1 MDAALS
7 LKFEKKAILPAD
19 PRTKLFLTVTVSTIM
34 ITGGTGGLM
43 KFIRPCLMACPIIF
57 LLLSRK
63 WKAAARFTV
72 TYAILFALELT
83 VLPLLT
89 GTWNFIL
96 GAAVGIYTHMLPGF
110 IMGYYLVSTTTVS
123 EFVAA
128 MERMKV
134 PQKVVIP
141 ISVVFRFFPT
151 EKEEYA
157 AIRDA
162 MKMRGITTL
171 RSPMKMLEYRVV
183 PLMMSIAKIGEE
195 LSAAALTRGL
205 GAPQKRTNICTIKFG
220 LLDVFFFLLAIPC
233 WVGFFIC

>member
-34 ITGGTGGLM
+34 ITGGTGGFM
-43 KFIRPCLMACPIIF
+43 NFVRPCLMACPIIF
-57 LLLSRK
+57 LLLSKK

-72 TYAILFALELT
+72 TYAVLFALELT

-128 MERMKV
+128 MERMHV
-134 PQKVVIP
+134 PPKIVIP
-141 ISVVFRFFPT
+141 VSVVFRFFPT
-151 EKEEYA
+151 VREEYA

-171 RSPMKMLEYRVV
+171 RSPMKMLEYRIV
-183 PLMMSIAKIGEE
+183 PLMMSVAKIGEE

-205 GAPQKRTNICTIKFG
+205 GAPQKRTNICEIGFG
-220 LLDVFFFLLAIPC
+220 PLDVLCAIVSIFGWAGFFLK
-233 WVGFFIC
+233 